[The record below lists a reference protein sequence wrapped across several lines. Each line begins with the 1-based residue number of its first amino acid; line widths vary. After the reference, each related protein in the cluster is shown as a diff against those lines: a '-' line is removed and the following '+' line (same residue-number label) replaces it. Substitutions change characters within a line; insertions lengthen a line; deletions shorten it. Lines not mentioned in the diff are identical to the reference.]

1 EKEIRAAR
9 CFFPFEPISSCCP
22 RENTSTRAS
31 VKNLIRQLSKENYS
45 VYNNLGA
52 AMRFDPDR
60 VTLWPRP
67 INRVQMRERYLQVTA
82 WHRNNLQTKNNRE
95 IAVKGKEDIQPQ
107 ET

>member
-1 EKEIRAAR
+1 
-9 CFFPFEPISSCCP
+9 
-22 RENTSTRAS
+22 
-31 VKNLIRQLSKENYS
+31 
-45 VYNNLGA
+45 
-52 AMRFDPDR
+52 MRFDPDR